1 MIKAKSLYHL
11 ILYSIIFIVILI
23 SFFTFIIIE
32 NAFDDFQEKIEI
44 IKTDYASKQKY
55 KIKNEIENVINFI
68 DFYDKKYK
76 DVKSQKEIQKDIL
89 EAIENM
95 RDKNKKD
102 NYLFIY
108 NYSGMAIYNP
118 ASKELVGKNLLNY
131 TDKTG
136 KKLVKELINVS
147 KDNSGGYVEYLWI
160 NHKEK
165 REVKKI
171 LVCLV
176 L

>member
-44 IKTDYASKQKY
+44 IKTEYASKQKY

-76 DVKSQKEIQKDIL
+76 DTKSQKEIQKDIL
-89 EAIENM
+89 EAIEN
-95 RDKNKKD
+95 
-102 NYLFIY
+102 
-108 NYSGMAIYNP
+108 
-118 ASKELVGKNLLNY
+118 
-131 TDKTG
+131 
-136 KKLVKELINVS
+136 
-147 KDNSGGYVEYLWI
+147 
-160 NHKEK
+160 
-165 REVKKI
+165 
-171 LVCLV
+171 
-176 L
+176 